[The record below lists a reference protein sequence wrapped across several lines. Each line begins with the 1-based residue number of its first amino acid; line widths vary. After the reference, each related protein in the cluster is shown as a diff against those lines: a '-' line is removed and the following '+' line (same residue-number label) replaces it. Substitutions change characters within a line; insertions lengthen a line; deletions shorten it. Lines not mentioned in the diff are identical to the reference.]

1 MFIGHNAVGF
11 ASKRIA
17 PRVSLGWLMAAPLL
31 LDLIW
36 PLMLL
41 TGIEHMRVDPGNTRY
56 TPLDFYDYPWTHSLA
71 MSCVWGVLFAALY
84 FWRSRDR
91 RGAVVLFA
99 GVVSHWLFDFFTHR
113 PDLPLWPGG
122 PKFGLGLWNYPA
134 ATIIVESLLFFAGVV
149 IYMRSTRA
157 RDRIGSIG
165 FAAFVIFLMVV
176 DVANITGPPPPSATA
191 VAWVALSEWLLPLWA
206 WWFDAHREAR
216 A

>member
-41 TGIEHMRVDPGNTRY
+41 AGIEHMRVDPGNTRY

-71 MSCVWGVLFAALY
+71 MSCVWGVLFGALY
-84 FWRSRDR
+84 FSRSRDR

-122 PKFGLGLWNYPA
+122 PKFGLGMWNYPA
-134 ATIIVESLLFFAGVV
+134 ATIIVESLLFIAGVV
-149 IYMRSTRA
+149 IYMRATRA

-165 FAAFVIFLMVV
+165 FAAFVIFLIVV
-176 DVANITGPPPPSATA
+176 DVANITGPPPPSANV
-191 VAWVALSEWLLPLWA
+191 VAWVALTEWLLPLWA

-216 A
+216 V